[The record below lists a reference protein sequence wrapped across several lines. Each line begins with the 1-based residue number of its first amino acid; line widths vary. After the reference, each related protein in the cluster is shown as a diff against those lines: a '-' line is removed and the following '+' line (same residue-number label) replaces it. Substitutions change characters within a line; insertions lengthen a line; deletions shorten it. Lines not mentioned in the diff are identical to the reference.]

1 MALRLFH
8 DCNVNAI
15 EKIRETENRP
25 LSLLFLQKAAKAELH
40 TEGIRNIRKP
50 YIDATMI
57 LHVDTSKK
65 TDMTEKINEEIRS
78 TLDSA
83 RTYHE

>member
-1 MALRLFH
+1 MALWLFH

-25 LSLLFLQKAAKAELH
+25 LSLLKKAAKAELH
-40 TEGIRNIRKP
+40 TEGIRNTRKP
-50 YIDATMI
+50 YMDATMI